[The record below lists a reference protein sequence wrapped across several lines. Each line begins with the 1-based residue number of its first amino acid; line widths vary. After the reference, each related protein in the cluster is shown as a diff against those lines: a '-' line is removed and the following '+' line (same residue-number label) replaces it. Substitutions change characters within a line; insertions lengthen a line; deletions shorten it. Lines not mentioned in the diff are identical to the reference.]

1 MVRRKAI
8 GFTYIEVM
16 IIIVLI
22 SFVCV
27 VTTKVIQHN
36 LEQKIP
42 LYVYNLYKNLD
53 TESKLLTKRFLN
65 WQERPGEL

>member
-36 LEQKIP
+36 LT
-42 LYVYNLYKNLD
+42 KNSTLR
-53 TESKLLTKRFLN
+53 L
-65 WQERPGEL
+65 